1 MTETI
6 VLAGGI
12 SHEREVSLRSGRRVA
27 DSLSSSGYSVTIID
41 PDAQLFARLDVSKDA
56 VVWPVV
62 HGSSGE
68 DGALLDLLRASGH
81 SYVGPTPEAARL
93 AWHKPTAKTLFTRAG
108 LVTPESMTLARETF
122 RELGATA
129 VLNAVVARLGQKLV
143 VKPAQGGSAQ
153 GVSIVSVFDDLPR
166 AMVEAFTYCEEA
178 LVERCIVGTELGV
191 TVIDMGDG
199 PRALPAVEI
208 VPLDGVYSF
217 EARYNAGETTF
228 YAPARLT
235 KAIAETAASAA
246 LTACATLGLSGLS
259 RVDMIVD
266 DTGVPWILEAN
277 AIPGLTETS
286 LVPLAIEAAGLEL
299 ASTLAGLLRASSPLP

>member
-1 MTETI
+1 MNEVI

-12 SHEREVSLRSGRRVA
+12 SHEREISLRSGRRVA
-27 DSLSSSGYSVTIID
+27 DALTTAGHSVTVLD
-41 PDAQLFARLDVSKDA
+41 PDAHLFERLKESAGA

-81 SYVGPTPEAARL
+81 AYVGPAPEAARL
-93 AWHKPTAKTLFTRAG
+93 AWHKPTAKTLLYRAG
-108 LVTPESMTLARETF
+108 LVTPESITLARETF

-129 VLNAVVARLGQKLV
+129 VLNIVVATLGQNLV

-153 GVSIVSVFDDLPR
+153 GVSIVSAFDDLPR

-178 LVERCIVGTELGV
+178 LIERCMTGTEISV
-191 TVIDMGDG
+191 TVIDTGDG

-228 YAPARLT
+228 YAPARLRDN
-235 KAIAETAASAA
+235 IAETAASAS
-246 LTACATLGLSGLS
+246 LTACATLGLSALS
-259 RVDMIVD
+259 RVDLIVD
-266 DTGVPWILEAN
+266 DAGVPWILEAN

-286 LVPLAIEAAGLEL
+286 LVPLAIEAAGLDV
-299 ASTLAGLLRASSPLP
+299 AATLTAVLRASAGQH